1 VNGAKASSVRFAT
14 AVFVSPYDSCCARLV
29 KGSTTIV
36 KAILV
41 GALPLMFAGCTT
53 LKLPPF
59 EPMPLDA
66 YANRQTKEGL
76 TIGLR
81 PLTDPKE
88 CMKYFGTDLSA
99 KRVLA
104 VDVSAF
110 NAGPASYVL
119 ARDKCSLQ
127 GPILAAAGSRVLGSE
142 HAGGTLTGV
151 GGGVFLLSP
160 VAGVA
165 LFGVGVKEG
174 SDATVINES
183 YRDKELQ
190 VHTLS
195 PSGAVRGCLYFRLP
209 QTGTLPDRCRLHL
222 EVVELK
228 TKAVTTFDFEIQS
241 H

>member
-1 VNGAKASSVRFAT
+1 MRVRKKQIPAINSTFS
-14 AVFVSPYDSCCARLV
+14 FDSCRARLGN
-29 KGSTTIV
+29 GSAIIV
-36 KAILV
+36 KAVLV
-41 GALPLMFAGCTT
+41 GALPLLFAGCTT

-59 EPMPLDA
+59 EPMSLDA
-66 YANRQTKEGL
+66 YGNRQTKEGL

-81 PLTDPKE
+81 PLTDSKE
-88 CMKYFGTDLSA
+88 SRQYFGTDLLA
-99 KRVLA
+99 KHVLA

-119 ARDKCSLQ
+119 AKDKCSVQ
-127 GPILAAAGSRVLGSE
+127 GPNPRAAGSSAPESPR
-142 HAGGTLTGV
+142 AGETLVYAGEAA
-151 GGGVFLLSP
+151 FMPLFI
-160 VAGVA
+160 AGVKA
-165 LFGVGVKEG
+165 G

-183 YRDKELQ
+183 FRDKELQ

-195 PSGAVRGCLYFRLP
+195 PGGAVRGCLYFQFP
-209 QTGTLPDRCRLHL
+209 QTSTLPDRCRLHL